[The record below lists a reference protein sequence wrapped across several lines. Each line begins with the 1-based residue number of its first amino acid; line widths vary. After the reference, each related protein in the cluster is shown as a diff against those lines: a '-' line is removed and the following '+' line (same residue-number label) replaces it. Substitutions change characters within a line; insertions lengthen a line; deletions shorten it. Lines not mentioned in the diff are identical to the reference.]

1 MNKKMKLAVMVGAIA
16 CLSACGL
23 QEQLGNVFA
32 MQNQINKAIV
42 ETCKCDMVSPA
53 SYEISTSGRHG
64 SVQIIG
70 SEIASKASAAMTIGL
85 ALEKGVPDFCKFDEF
100 LLVFVNKGHSEAF
113 SIQHCKVMPTP

>member
-1 MNKKMKLAVMVGAIA
+1 MNKKLKLVMMVGATY
-16 CLSACGL
+16 CLAACGM
-23 QEQLGNVFA
+23 QEQLVSIMA

-42 ETCKCDMVSPA
+42 EACKCDMVSPA

-70 SEIASKASAAMTIGL
+70 SEIASKASAAITIGL

-100 LLVFVNKGHSEAF
+100 WLVFVNKGRSEAY
-113 SIQHCKVMPTP
+113 SIEHCKVMPTR